1 MELLQPSGPVCTY
14 MGRGVLEKERVVLQI
29 LPRCGMQNAMDVQA
43 VLVPLS
49 GKTKLCKKQFQ
60 ILKM

>member
-49 GKTKLCKKQFQ
+49 GKTKLCKK
-60 ILKM
+60 